1 MEKEFIFNYSNSS
14 KVKDN
19 TIFIP
24 KKQKILRYFT
34 YFPIKLLEDYNFAV
48 IILIIMHYSAF
59 FGFITVIF

>member
-1 MEKEFIFNYSNSS
+1 MEKEFIFDNSS
-14 KVKDN
+14 KVEDN
-19 TIFIP
+19 TTLIP

-59 FGFITVIF
+59 FDL